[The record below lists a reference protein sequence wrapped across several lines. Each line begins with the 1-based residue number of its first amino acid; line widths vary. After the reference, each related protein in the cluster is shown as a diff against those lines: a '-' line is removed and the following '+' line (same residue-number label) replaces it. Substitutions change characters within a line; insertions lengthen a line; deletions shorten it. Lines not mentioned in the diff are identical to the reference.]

1 MEASQIDYSQIII
14 ETLNKLFSGLFSS
27 IDNSIYSMLDHIT
40 FISENIFEDKL
51 LKSILNPF
59 SGIIIIANSLLVG
72 FVIYYCFRLML
83 SYYSGNGIEKPNQFL
98 VKAIICAICINYS
111 LFFCTEII
119 KINNLISDSFCQLG
133 YNICKK
139 EISFNT
145 LILETNN
152 FINLEN
158 INYEIEKLQNEINNK
173 KIRSHTLELDQ
184 KNIEPKLDN
193 LSKIEEELV
202 NNNEKMSTLNKLN
215 LSFEL
220 AKEILAESYE
230 EMRNTVTP
238 KFTQELSKNISE
250 ITEKKYSKI
259 MFNDEQGLIV
269 ELESGNYVPA
279 SKLSIG
285 TIDQL
290 YLSLRLSMIDE
301 LSEEN
306 LPIILDEAFAYY
318 DTERLTNILK
328 YLDEKYKTHQI
339 ILFTCTNREK
349 EILEKIK
356 VPYNLIEL

>member
-158 INYEIEKLQNEINNK
+158 NFNIFSFNGLLKSSISIGMINLLFSYSIRYILIKILILLSPFAILSLIMQATSWVFKIWLRTFISLLLLQSFVALILLIIFMIN
-173 KIRSHTLELDQ
+173 ISVTDILSQISYISALF
-184 KNIEPKLDN
+184 I
-193 LSKIEEELV
+193 LSKANSYI
-202 NNNEKMSTLNKLN
+202 
-215 LSFEL
+215 
-220 AKEILAESYE
+220 KEIFGGVSTDFNA
-230 EMRNTVTP
+230 
-238 KFTQELSKNISE
+238 NIS
-250 ITEKKYSKI
+250 
-259 MFNDEQGLIV
+259 
-269 ELESGNYVPA
+269 
-279 SKLSIG
+279 SIK
-285 TIDQL
+285 
-290 YLSLRLSMIDE
+290 
-301 LSEEN
+301 N
-306 LPIILDEAFAYY
+306 L
-318 DTERLTNILK
+318 LK
-328 YLDEKYKTHQI
+328 
-339 ILFTCTNREK
+339 
-349 EILEKIK
+349 
-356 VPYNLIEL
+356 

>member
-40 FISENIFEDKL
+40 FISENIFKDTL

-139 EISFNT
+139 GISFNT

-158 INYEIEKLQNEINNK
+158 NFNIFSFNGLLKSSISIGMINLLFSYSIRYILIKILILLSPFAILSLIMQATSWVFKIWLRTFISLLLLQSFVALILLIIFMIN
-173 KIRSHTLELDQ
+173 ISVTDILSQISYISALF
-184 KNIEPKLDN
+184 I
-193 LSKIEEELV
+193 LSKANSYI
-202 NNNEKMSTLNKLN
+202 
-215 LSFEL
+215 
-220 AKEILAESYE
+220 KEIFGGVSTDFNA
-230 EMRNTVTP
+230 
-238 KFTQELSKNISE
+238 NIS
-250 ITEKKYSKI
+250 
-259 MFNDEQGLIV
+259 
-269 ELESGNYVPA
+269 
-279 SKLSIG
+279 SIK
-285 TIDQL
+285 
-290 YLSLRLSMIDE
+290 SL
-301 LSEEN
+301 
-306 LPIILDEAFAYY
+306 
-318 DTERLTNILK
+318 LK
-328 YLDEKYKTHQI
+328 
-339 ILFTCTNREK
+339 
-349 EILEKIK
+349 
-356 VPYNLIEL
+356 

>member
-72 FVIYYCFRLML
+72 FIIYYCFRLML

-152 FINLEN
+152 FIILEN
-158 INYEIEKLQNEINNK
+158 NFNIFSFNGLLKSSISIGMINLLFSYSIRYILIKILILLSPFAILSLIMQATSWVFKIWLRTFISLLLLQSFVALILLIIFMIN
-173 KIRSHTLELDQ
+173 ISVTDILSQISYISALF
-184 KNIEPKLDN
+184 I
-193 LSKIEEELV
+193 LSKANSYI
-202 NNNEKMSTLNKLN
+202 
-215 LSFEL
+215 
-220 AKEILAESYE
+220 KEIFGGVSTDFNA
-230 EMRNTVTP
+230 
-238 KFTQELSKNISE
+238 NIS
-250 ITEKKYSKI
+250 
-259 MFNDEQGLIV
+259 
-269 ELESGNYVPA
+269 
-279 SKLSIG
+279 SIK
-285 TIDQL
+285 
-290 YLSLRLSMIDE
+290 SL
-301 LSEEN
+301 
-306 LPIILDEAFAYY
+306 
-318 DTERLTNILK
+318 LK
-328 YLDEKYKTHQI
+328 
-339 ILFTCTNREK
+339 
-349 EILEKIK
+349 
-356 VPYNLIEL
+356 

>member
-158 INYEIEKLQNEINNK
+158 NFNIFSFNGLLKSSISIGMINLLFSYSIRYILILLSPFAILSLIMQATSWVFKIWLRTFISLLLLQSFVALILLIIFMIN
-173 KIRSHTLELDQ
+173 ISVTDILSQISYISALF
-184 KNIEPKLDN
+184 I
-193 LSKIEEELV
+193 LSKANSYI
-202 NNNEKMSTLNKLN
+202 
-215 LSFEL
+215 
-220 AKEILAESYE
+220 KEIFGGVSTDFNA
-230 EMRNTVTP
+230 
-238 KFTQELSKNISE
+238 NIS
-250 ITEKKYSKI
+250 
-259 MFNDEQGLIV
+259 
-269 ELESGNYVPA
+269 
-279 SKLSIG
+279 SIK
-285 TIDQL
+285 
-290 YLSLRLSMIDE
+290 SLL
-301 LSEEN
+301 N
-306 LPIILDEAFAYY
+306 
-318 DTERLTNILK
+318 
-328 YLDEKYKTHQI
+328 
-339 ILFTCTNREK
+339 
-349 EILEKIK
+349 
-356 VPYNLIEL
+356 

>member
-14 ETLNKLFSGLFSS
+14 ETLNKLFSGLFAS

-72 FVIYYCFRLML
+72 FVIYYCSRLML

-145 LILETNN
+145 LILATNN

-158 INYEIEKLQNEINNK
+158 NFNIFSFNGLLKSSISIGMINLLFSYSIRYILIKILILLSPFAILSLIMQATSWVFKIWLRTFISLLLLQSFVALILLIIFMIN
-173 KIRSHTLELDQ
+173 ISATDILSQISYISALF
-184 KNIEPKLDN
+184 I
-193 LSKIEEELV
+193 LSKANSYI
-202 NNNEKMSTLNKLN
+202 
-215 LSFEL
+215 
-220 AKEILAESYE
+220 KEIFGGISTDFNA
-230 EMRNTVTP
+230 
-238 KFTQELSKNISE
+238 NIS
-250 ITEKKYSKI
+250 
-259 MFNDEQGLIV
+259 
-269 ELESGNYVPA
+269 
-279 SKLSIG
+279 SIK
-285 TIDQL
+285 
-290 YLSLRLSMIDE
+290 SL
-301 LSEEN
+301 
-306 LPIILDEAFAYY
+306 
-318 DTERLTNILK
+318 LK
-328 YLDEKYKTHQI
+328 
-339 ILFTCTNREK
+339 
-349 EILEKIK
+349 
-356 VPYNLIEL
+356 

>member
-40 FISENIFEDKL
+40 FISENIFEDTL

-158 INYEIEKLQNEINNK
+158 NFNIFSFNGLLKSSISIGMINLLFSYSIRYILIKILILLSPFAILSLIMQATSWVFKIWLRTFISLLLLQSFVALILLIIFMIN
-173 KIRSHTLELDQ
+173 ISVTDILSQISYISALF
-184 KNIEPKLDN
+184 I
-193 LSKIEEELV
+193 LSKANSYI
-202 NNNEKMSTLNKLN
+202 
-215 LSFEL
+215 
-220 AKEILAESYE
+220 KEIFGGVSTDFNA
-230 EMRNTVTP
+230 
-238 KFTQELSKNISE
+238 NIS
-250 ITEKKYSKI
+250 
-259 MFNDEQGLIV
+259 
-269 ELESGNYVPA
+269 
-279 SKLSIG
+279 SIK
-285 TIDQL
+285 
-290 YLSLRLSMIDE
+290 SL
-301 LSEEN
+301 
-306 LPIILDEAFAYY
+306 
-318 DTERLTNILK
+318 LK
-328 YLDEKYKTHQI
+328 
-339 ILFTCTNREK
+339 
-349 EILEKIK
+349 
-356 VPYNLIEL
+356 

>member
-27 IDNSIYSMLDHIT
+27 IDNSIYSLLDHIT

-158 INYEIEKLQNEINNK
+158 NFNIFSFNGLLKSSISIGMINLLFSYSIRYILIKILILLSPFAILSLIMQATSWVFKIWLRTFISLLLLQSFVALILLIIFMIN
-173 KIRSHTLELDQ
+173 ISVTDILSQISYISALF
-184 KNIEPKLDN
+184 I
-193 LSKIEEELV
+193 LSKANSYI
-202 NNNEKMSTLNKLN
+202 
-215 LSFEL
+215 
-220 AKEILAESYE
+220 KEIFGGVSTDFNA
-230 EMRNTVTP
+230 
-238 KFTQELSKNISE
+238 NIS
-250 ITEKKYSKI
+250 
-259 MFNDEQGLIV
+259 
-269 ELESGNYVPA
+269 
-279 SKLSIG
+279 SIK
-285 TIDQL
+285 
-290 YLSLRLSMIDE
+290 
-301 LSEEN
+301 N
-306 LPIILDEAFAYY
+306 L
-318 DTERLTNILK
+318 LK
-328 YLDEKYKTHQI
+328 
-339 ILFTCTNREK
+339 
-349 EILEKIK
+349 
-356 VPYNLIEL
+356 

>member
-72 FVIYYCFRLML
+72 FIIYYCFRLML

-158 INYEIEKLQNEINNK
+158 NF
-173 KIRSHTLELDQ
+173 
-184 KNIEPKLDN
+184 NIF
-193 LSKIEEELV
+193 
-202 NNNEKMSTLNKLN
+202 
-215 LSFEL
+215 SF
-220 AKEILAESYE
+220 
-230 EMRNTVTP
+230 N
-238 KFTQELSKNISE
+238 
-250 ITEKKYSKI
+250 
-259 MFNDEQGLIV
+259 GLLKSSI
-269 ELESGNYVPA
+269 
-279 SKLSIG
+279 SIG
-285 TIDQL
+285 
-290 YLSLRLSMIDE
+290 MI
-301 LSEEN
+301 N
-306 LPIILDEAFAYY
+306 LLFSYSIRYISFCNIIFNYASNFLGF
-318 DTERLTNILK
+318 
-328 YLDEKYKTHQI
+328 
-339 ILFTCTNREK
+339 
-349 EILEKIK
+349 
-356 VPYNLIEL
+356 

>member
-1 MEASQIDYSQIII
+1 MEVSQIDYSQIII

-158 INYEIEKLQNEINNK
+158 NFNIFSFNGLLKSSISIGMINLLFSYSIRYILIKILILLSPFAILSLIMQATSWVFKIWLRTFISLLLLQSFVALILLIIFMIN
-173 KIRSHTLELDQ
+173 ISVTDILSQISYISALF
-184 KNIEPKLDN
+184 I
-193 LSKIEEELV
+193 LSKANSYI
-202 NNNEKMSTLNKLN
+202 
-215 LSFEL
+215 
-220 AKEILAESYE
+220 KEIFGGVSTDFNA
-230 EMRNTVTP
+230 
-238 KFTQELSKNISE
+238 NIS
-250 ITEKKYSKI
+250 
-259 MFNDEQGLIV
+259 
-269 ELESGNYVPA
+269 
-279 SKLSIG
+279 SIK
-285 TIDQL
+285 
-290 YLSLRLSMIDE
+290 SL
-301 LSEEN
+301 
-306 LPIILDEAFAYY
+306 
-318 DTERLTNILK
+318 LK
-328 YLDEKYKTHQI
+328 
-339 ILFTCTNREK
+339 
-349 EILEKIK
+349 
-356 VPYNLIEL
+356 

>member
-158 INYEIEKLQNEINNK
+158 NFNIFSFNGLLKSSISIGMINLLFSYSIRYILIKILILLSPFAILSLIMQATSWFFKIWLRTFISLLLLQSFVALILLIIFMIN
-173 KIRSHTLELDQ
+173 ISVTDILSQISYISALF
-184 KNIEPKLDN
+184 I
-193 LSKIEEELV
+193 LSKANSYI
-202 NNNEKMSTLNKLN
+202 
-215 LSFEL
+215 
-220 AKEILAESYE
+220 KEIFGGVSTDFNA
-230 EMRNTVTP
+230 
-238 KFTQELSKNISE
+238 NIS
-250 ITEKKYSKI
+250 
-259 MFNDEQGLIV
+259 
-269 ELESGNYVPA
+269 
-279 SKLSIG
+279 SIK
-285 TIDQL
+285 
-290 YLSLRLSMIDE
+290 SL
-301 LSEEN
+301 
-306 LPIILDEAFAYY
+306 
-318 DTERLTNILK
+318 LK
-328 YLDEKYKTHQI
+328 
-339 ILFTCTNREK
+339 
-349 EILEKIK
+349 
-356 VPYNLIEL
+356 

>member
-1 MEASQIDYSQIII
+1 MGASQIDYSQIII

-40 FISENIFEDKL
+40 FISENIFEDTL

-158 INYEIEKLQNEINNK
+158 NFNIFSFNGLLKSSISIGMINLLFSYSIRYILIKILILLSPFAILSLIMQATSWVFKIWLRTFISLLLLQSFVALILLIIFMIN
-173 KIRSHTLELDQ
+173 ISVTDILSQISYISALF
-184 KNIEPKLDN
+184 I
-193 LSKIEEELV
+193 LSKANSYI
-202 NNNEKMSTLNKLN
+202 
-215 LSFEL
+215 
-220 AKEILAESYE
+220 KEIFGGVSTDFNA
-230 EMRNTVTP
+230 
-238 KFTQELSKNISE
+238 NIS
-250 ITEKKYSKI
+250 
-259 MFNDEQGLIV
+259 
-269 ELESGNYVPA
+269 
-279 SKLSIG
+279 SIK
-285 TIDQL
+285 
-290 YLSLRLSMIDE
+290 SL
-301 LSEEN
+301 
-306 LPIILDEAFAYY
+306 
-318 DTERLTNILK
+318 LK
-328 YLDEKYKTHQI
+328 
-339 ILFTCTNREK
+339 
-349 EILEKIK
+349 
-356 VPYNLIEL
+356 

>member
-158 INYEIEKLQNEINNK
+158 NFNIFSFNGLLKSSISIGMINLLFSYSIRYILIKILILLSPFAILSLIMQATSWVFKIWLRTFISLLLLQSFVALILLIIFMIN
-173 KIRSHTLELDQ
+173 ICVTDILSQISYISALF
-184 KNIEPKLDN
+184 I
-193 LSKIEEELV
+193 LSKANSYI
-202 NNNEKMSTLNKLN
+202 
-215 LSFEL
+215 
-220 AKEILAESYE
+220 KEIFGGVSTDFNA
-230 EMRNTVTP
+230 
-238 KFTQELSKNISE
+238 NIS
-250 ITEKKYSKI
+250 
-259 MFNDEQGLIV
+259 
-269 ELESGNYVPA
+269 
-279 SKLSIG
+279 SIK
-285 TIDQL
+285 
-290 YLSLRLSMIDE
+290 SL
-301 LSEEN
+301 
-306 LPIILDEAFAYY
+306 
-318 DTERLTNILK
+318 LK
-328 YLDEKYKTHQI
+328 
-339 ILFTCTNREK
+339 
-349 EILEKIK
+349 
-356 VPYNLIEL
+356 

>member
-40 FISENIFEDKL
+40 FISENIFEDTL

-158 INYEIEKLQNEINNK
+158 NFNIFSFNGLLKSSISIGMINLLFSYSIRYILIKILILLSPFAILSLIMQATSWVFKIWLRTFISLLLLQSFVALILLIIFMIN
-173 KIRSHTLELDQ
+173 ISVTDILSQISYISALF
-184 KNIEPKLDN
+184 I
-193 LSKIEEELV
+193 LSKANSYI
-202 NNNEKMSTLNKLN
+202 
-215 LSFEL
+215 
-220 AKEILAESYE
+220 KEIFGGVSTDF
-230 EMRNTVTP
+230 NT
-238 KFTQELSKNISE
+238 NIS
-250 ITEKKYSKI
+250 
-259 MFNDEQGLIV
+259 
-269 ELESGNYVPA
+269 
-279 SKLSIG
+279 SIK
-285 TIDQL
+285 
-290 YLSLRLSMIDE
+290 SL
-301 LSEEN
+301 
-306 LPIILDEAFAYY
+306 
-318 DTERLTNILK
+318 LK
-328 YLDEKYKTHQI
+328 
-339 ILFTCTNREK
+339 
-349 EILEKIK
+349 
-356 VPYNLIEL
+356 

>member
-14 ETLNKLFSGLFSS
+14 ETLNKLFSGLFAS

-83 SYYSGNGIEKPNQFL
+83 SYYSENGIEKPNQFL

-158 INYEIEKLQNEINNK
+158 NFNIFSFNGLLKSSISIGMINLLFSYSIRYILIKILILLSPFAILSLIMQATSWVFKIWLRTFISLLLLQSFVALILLIIFMIN
-173 KIRSHTLELDQ
+173 ISVTDILSQISYISALF
-184 KNIEPKLDN
+184 I
-193 LSKIEEELV
+193 LSKANSYI
-202 NNNEKMSTLNKLN
+202 
-215 LSFEL
+215 
-220 AKEILAESYE
+220 KEIFGGVSTDFNA
-230 EMRNTVTP
+230 
-238 KFTQELSKNISE
+238 NIS
-250 ITEKKYSKI
+250 
-259 MFNDEQGLIV
+259 
-269 ELESGNYVPA
+269 
-279 SKLSIG
+279 SIK
-285 TIDQL
+285 
-290 YLSLRLSMIDE
+290 SL
-301 LSEEN
+301 
-306 LPIILDEAFAYY
+306 
-318 DTERLTNILK
+318 LK
-328 YLDEKYKTHQI
+328 
-339 ILFTCTNREK
+339 
-349 EILEKIK
+349 
-356 VPYNLIEL
+356 

>member
-59 SGIIIIANSLLVG
+59 SGIIIIANSLLVS

-158 INYEIEKLQNEINNK
+158 NFNIFSFNGLLKSSISIGMINLLFSYSIRYILIKILILLSPFAILSLIMQATSWVFKIWLRTFISLLLLQSFVALILLIIFMIN
-173 KIRSHTLELDQ
+173 ISVTDILSQISYISALF
-184 KNIEPKLDN
+184 I
-193 LSKIEEELV
+193 LSKANSYI
-202 NNNEKMSTLNKLN
+202 
-215 LSFEL
+215 
-220 AKEILAESYE
+220 KEIFGGVSTDFNA
-230 EMRNTVTP
+230 
-238 KFTQELSKNISE
+238 NIS
-250 ITEKKYSKI
+250 
-259 MFNDEQGLIV
+259 
-269 ELESGNYVPA
+269 
-279 SKLSIG
+279 SIK
-285 TIDQL
+285 
-290 YLSLRLSMIDE
+290 SL
-301 LSEEN
+301 
-306 LPIILDEAFAYY
+306 
-318 DTERLTNILK
+318 LK
-328 YLDEKYKTHQI
+328 
-339 ILFTCTNREK
+339 
-349 EILEKIK
+349 
-356 VPYNLIEL
+356 

>member
-111 LFFCTEII
+111 LFFCTKII

-158 INYEIEKLQNEINNK
+158 NFNIFSFNGLLKSSISIGMINLLFSYSIRYILIKILILLSPFAILSLIMQATSWVFKIWLRTFISLLLLQSFVALILLIIFMIN
-173 KIRSHTLELDQ
+173 ISVTDILSQISYISALF
-184 KNIEPKLDN
+184 I
-193 LSKIEEELV
+193 LSKANSYI
-202 NNNEKMSTLNKLN
+202 
-215 LSFEL
+215 
-220 AKEILAESYE
+220 KEIFGGVSTDFNA
-230 EMRNTVTP
+230 
-238 KFTQELSKNISE
+238 NIS
-250 ITEKKYSKI
+250 
-259 MFNDEQGLIV
+259 
-269 ELESGNYVPA
+269 
-279 SKLSIG
+279 SIK
-285 TIDQL
+285 
-290 YLSLRLSMIDE
+290 SL
-301 LSEEN
+301 
-306 LPIILDEAFAYY
+306 
-318 DTERLTNILK
+318 LK
-328 YLDEKYKTHQI
+328 
-339 ILFTCTNREK
+339 
-349 EILEKIK
+349 
-356 VPYNLIEL
+356 

>member
-14 ETLNKLFSGLFSS
+14 ETLNKLFSGLFAS

-72 FVIYYCFRLML
+72 FVIYYCSRLML

-145 LILETNN
+145 LILATNN

-158 INYEIEKLQNEINNK
+158 NFNIFSFNGLLKSSISIGMINLLFSYSIRYILIKILILLSPFAILSLIMQATSWVFKIWLRTFISLLLLQSLVALILLIIFMIN
-173 KIRSHTLELDQ
+173 ISVTDILSQISYISALF
-184 KNIEPKLDN
+184 I
-193 LSKIEEELV
+193 LSKANSYI
-202 NNNEKMSTLNKLN
+202 
-215 LSFEL
+215 
-220 AKEILAESYE
+220 KEIFGGVSTDFNA
-230 EMRNTVTP
+230 
-238 KFTQELSKNISE
+238 NIS
-250 ITEKKYSKI
+250 
-259 MFNDEQGLIV
+259 
-269 ELESGNYVPA
+269 
-279 SKLSIG
+279 SIK
-285 TIDQL
+285 
-290 YLSLRLSMIDE
+290 SL
-301 LSEEN
+301 
-306 LPIILDEAFAYY
+306 
-318 DTERLTNILK
+318 LK
-328 YLDEKYKTHQI
+328 
-339 ILFTCTNREK
+339 
-349 EILEKIK
+349 
-356 VPYNLIEL
+356 

>member
-158 INYEIEKLQNEINNK
+158 NFNIFSFNGLLKSSISIGMINLLFSYSIRYILIKILILLSPFAILSLIMQATSWVFKIWLRTFISLLLLQSFVALILLIIFMIN
-173 KIRSHTLELDQ
+173 ISVTDILSQISYISALF
-184 KNIEPKLDN
+184 I
-193 LSKIEEELV
+193 LSKANSYI
-202 NNNEKMSTLNKLN
+202 
-215 LSFEL
+215 
-220 AKEILAESYE
+220 KEIFGGVSTDFNA
-230 EMRNTVTP
+230 
-238 KFTQELSKNISE
+238 NISY
-250 ITEKKYSKI
+250 IK
-259 MFNDEQGLIV
+259 
-269 ELESGNYVPA
+269 
-279 SKLSIG
+279 
-285 TIDQL
+285 
-290 YLSLRLSMIDE
+290 SL
-301 LSEEN
+301 
-306 LPIILDEAFAYY
+306 
-318 DTERLTNILK
+318 LK
-328 YLDEKYKTHQI
+328 
-339 ILFTCTNREK
+339 
-349 EILEKIK
+349 
-356 VPYNLIEL
+356 

>member
-158 INYEIEKLQNEINNK
+158 NFNIFSFNGLLKSSISIGMINLLFSYSIRYILIKILILLSPFAILSLIMQATSWVFKIWLRTFISLLLLQSFVALILLIIFMIN
-173 KIRSHTLELDQ
+173 ISVTDILSQISYISALF
-184 KNIEPKLDN
+184 I
-193 LSKIEEELV
+193 LSKANSYI
-202 NNNEKMSTLNKLN
+202 
-215 LSFEL
+215 
-220 AKEILAESYE
+220 KEIFGGVSTDFNA
-230 EMRNTVTP
+230 
-238 KFTQELSKNISE
+238 NIS
-250 ITEKKYSKI
+250 
-259 MFNDEQGLIV
+259 
-269 ELESGNYVPA
+269 
-279 SKLSIG
+279 SIK
-285 TIDQL
+285 
-290 YLSLRLSMIDE
+290 SL
-301 LSEEN
+301 
-306 LPIILDEAFAYY
+306 
-318 DTERLTNILK
+318 LK
-328 YLDEKYKTHQI
+328 
-339 ILFTCTNREK
+339 
-349 EILEKIK
+349 
-356 VPYNLIEL
+356 

>member
-72 FVIYYCFRLML
+72 FIIYYCFRLML

-158 INYEIEKLQNEINNK
+158 NFNIFSFNGLLKSSISIGMINLLFSYSIRYILIKILILLSPFAILSLIMQATSWVFKIWLRTFISLLLLQSFVALILLIIFMIN
-173 KIRSHTLELDQ
+173 ISVTDILSQISYISALF
-184 KNIEPKLDN
+184 I
-193 LSKIEEELV
+193 LSKANSYI
-202 NNNEKMSTLNKLN
+202 
-215 LSFEL
+215 
-220 AKEILAESYE
+220 KEIFGGVSTDFNA
-230 EMRNTVTP
+230 
-238 KFTQELSKNISE
+238 NIS
-250 ITEKKYSKI
+250 
-259 MFNDEQGLIV
+259 
-269 ELESGNYVPA
+269 
-279 SKLSIG
+279 SIK
-285 TIDQL
+285 
-290 YLSLRLSMIDE
+290 SL
-301 LSEEN
+301 
-306 LPIILDEAFAYY
+306 
-318 DTERLTNILK
+318 LK
-328 YLDEKYKTHQI
+328 
-339 ILFTCTNREK
+339 
-349 EILEKIK
+349 
-356 VPYNLIEL
+356 

>member
-83 SYYSGNGIEKPNQFL
+83 SYYSGNEIEKPNQFL

-158 INYEIEKLQNEINNK
+158 NFNIFSFNGLLKSSISIGMINLLFSYSIRYILIKILILLSPFAILSLIMQATSWVFKIWLRTFISLLLLQSFVALILLIIFMIN
-173 KIRSHTLELDQ
+173 ISVTDILSQISYISALF
-184 KNIEPKLDN
+184 I
-193 LSKIEEELV
+193 LSKANSYI
-202 NNNEKMSTLNKLN
+202 
-215 LSFEL
+215 
-220 AKEILAESYE
+220 KEIFGGVSTDFNA
-230 EMRNTVTP
+230 
-238 KFTQELSKNISE
+238 NIS
-250 ITEKKYSKI
+250 
-259 MFNDEQGLIV
+259 
-269 ELESGNYVPA
+269 
-279 SKLSIG
+279 SIK
-285 TIDQL
+285 
-290 YLSLRLSMIDE
+290 SLL
-301 LSEEN
+301 N
-306 LPIILDEAFAYY
+306 
-318 DTERLTNILK
+318 
-328 YLDEKYKTHQI
+328 
-339 ILFTCTNREK
+339 
-349 EILEKIK
+349 
-356 VPYNLIEL
+356 

>member
-158 INYEIEKLQNEINNK
+158 NFNIFSFNGLLKSSISIGMINLLFSYSIRYILIKILILLSPFAILSLIMQETSWVFKIWLRTFISLLLLQSFVALILLIIFMIN
-173 KIRSHTLELDQ
+173 ISVTDILSQISYISALF
-184 KNIEPKLDN
+184 I
-193 LSKIEEELV
+193 LSKANSYI
-202 NNNEKMSTLNKLN
+202 
-215 LSFEL
+215 
-220 AKEILAESYE
+220 KEIFGGVSTDF
-230 EMRNTVTP
+230 NT
-238 KFTQELSKNISE
+238 NIS
-250 ITEKKYSKI
+250 
-259 MFNDEQGLIV
+259 
-269 ELESGNYVPA
+269 
-279 SKLSIG
+279 SIK
-285 TIDQL
+285 
-290 YLSLRLSMIDE
+290 SL
-301 LSEEN
+301 
-306 LPIILDEAFAYY
+306 
-318 DTERLTNILK
+318 LK
-328 YLDEKYKTHQI
+328 
-339 ILFTCTNREK
+339 
-349 EILEKIK
+349 
-356 VPYNLIEL
+356 

>member
-158 INYEIEKLQNEINNK
+158 NFNIFSFNGLLKSSISIGMINLLFSYSIRYILIKILILLSPFAILSLIMQATSWVFKIWLRTFISLLLLQSFVALILLIIFMIN
-173 KIRSHTLELDQ
+173 ISVTDILSQISYISALF
-184 KNIEPKLDN
+184 I
-193 LSKIEEELV
+193 LSKANSYI
-202 NNNEKMSTLNKLN
+202 
-215 LSFEL
+215 
-220 AKEILAESYE
+220 KEIFGGVSTDFNA
-230 EMRNTVTP
+230 
-238 KFTQELSKNISE
+238 NIS
-250 ITEKKYSKI
+250 
-259 MFNDEQGLIV
+259 
-269 ELESGNYVPA
+269 
-279 SKLSIG
+279 SIK
-285 TIDQL
+285 
-290 YLSLRLSMIDE
+290 SLL
-301 LSEEN
+301 N
-306 LPIILDEAFAYY
+306 
-318 DTERLTNILK
+318 
-328 YLDEKYKTHQI
+328 
-339 ILFTCTNREK
+339 
-349 EILEKIK
+349 
-356 VPYNLIEL
+356 